1 MNGFSPPRVI
11 ETGEIRLRPFVDADA
26 GTLFHV
32 LLGDPAVTEWLPL
45 RTHRNVEES
54 RAFIRVCELG
64 WTRATRCTWALE
76 DSATGHLLAA
86 IELVPHLPRAE
97 LGVIISR
104 RDGHRRRRASLAAL
118 LKLIDW
124 LMTQPQLCRLHAY
137 CAPQGRA
144 ASTMARLGF
153 TLEGQ
158 LTNWEPRPNRGLA
171 AGDALLFALTRA
183 PGEPLARLTERL
195 ARTRRDTR
203 GAAPAMRAAP
213 VERLEHA

>member
-1 MNGFSPPRVI
+1 MNGFFPPRVI

-26 GTLFHV
+26 GSLFYV

-45 RTHRNVEES
+45 RTHRSIDES

-64 WTRATRCTWALE
+64 WTSATRFTWALE
-76 DSATGHLLAA
+76 DSVSGHLLAA
-86 IELVPHLPRAE
+86 IELVPNLPRAE

-124 LMTQPQLCRLHAY
+124 LMAQPQMCRLHAY

-144 ASTMARLGF
+144 VSTMTRLGF

-171 AGDALLFALTRA
+171 ADDALLFAITRA
-183 PGEPLARLTERL
+183 PGEPLARLVDRL
-195 ARTRRDTR
+195 ARTRRT
-203 GAAPAMRAAP
+203 AAPALRTAP
-213 VERLEHA
+213 GEQLAHA